1 MFGRKRSRPP
11 KDWFTCPTCG
21 AVVTVGSLACKE
33 CGADETTGWSDAT
46 LYDDLDLP
54 EPETPD
60 VPDTF
65 EDFERLTSGR
75 SRRSAWIGLALL
87 ALAIVLIIANAVL
100 VGFFN

>member
-1 MFGRKRSRPP
+1 MFGRKRQRPP
-11 KDWFTCPTCG
+11 KDWFTCPVCG
-21 AVVTVGSLACKE
+21 AIVTVGSPACKE
-33 CGADETTGWSDAT
+33 CGSDDTTGWSDAT

-54 EPETPD
+54 EPESAD

-65 EDFERLTSGR
+65 EDFERLTSER
-75 SRRSAWIGLALL
+75 SRRPAWIGLALL